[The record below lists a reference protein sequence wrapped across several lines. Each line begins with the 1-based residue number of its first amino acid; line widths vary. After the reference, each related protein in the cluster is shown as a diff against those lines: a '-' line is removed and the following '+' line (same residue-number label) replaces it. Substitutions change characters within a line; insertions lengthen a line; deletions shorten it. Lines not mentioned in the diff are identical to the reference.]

1 MVNVTIDGKKI
12 QVREG
17 TTIMDAAARCG
28 IPIPSLC
35 YLKDINEIAAC
46 RVCVVELEG
55 KERLITSCNNVVAE
69 GMVLYTNSPKV
80 RRHRRKIVEL
90 LLSQHDC
97 LCATCQRSGNCSLQ
111 KIANDLNILEIPFHH
126 TLEHQPWNKNF
137 PLLRKSEKCIKCMRC
152 VQICEKVQ
160 GLGIWTVEGTGSRVT
175 INVSGR
181 KTIEEADCSLDRKS
195 VV

>member
-55 KERLITSCNNVVAE
+55 KDRLITSCNNVVAE
-69 GMVLYTNSPKV
+69 GMVLYTTVPRSAATGERSWSFSCPSTTAFAPPARGAGTAAFRRSPM
-80 RRHRRKIVEL
+80 I
-90 LLSQHDC
+90 
-97 LCATCQRSGNCSLQ
+97 
-111 KIANDLNILEIPFHH
+111 
-126 TLEHQPWNKNF
+126 
-137 PLLRKSEKCIKCMRC
+137 
-152 VQICEKVQ
+152 
-160 GLGIWTVEGTGSRVT
+160 
-175 INVSGR
+175 
-181 KTIEEADCSLDRKS
+181 
-195 VV
+195 

>member
-55 KERLITSCNNVVAE
+55 KERLITSCNNVIAE

-90 LLSQHDC
+90 LLSPAR
-97 LCATCQRSGNCSLQ
+97 LSLLPPARGAGTAAFRRS
-111 KIANDLNILEIPFHH
+111 PM
-126 TLEHQPWNKNF
+126 T
-137 PLLRKSEKCIKCMRC
+137 
-152 VQICEKVQ
+152 
-160 GLGIWTVEGTGSRVT
+160 
-175 INVSGR
+175 
-181 KTIEEADCSLDRKS
+181 
-195 VV
+195 

>member
-55 KERLITSCNNVVAE
+55 KERLITSCNNVVAR
-69 GMVLYTNSPKV
+69 LSL
-80 RRHRRKIVEL
+80 RHLPEEWEL
-90 LLSQHDC
+90 
-97 LCATCQRSGNCSLQ
+97 
-111 KIANDLNILEIPFHH
+111 
-126 TLEHQPWNKNF
+126 QP
-137 PLLRKSEKCIKCMRC
+137 SE
-152 VQICEKVQ
+152 
-160 GLGIWTVEGTGSRVT
+160 
-175 INVSGR
+175 
-181 KTIEEADCSLDRKS
+181 DRQ
-195 VV
+195 